1 MIQKRFHSILAGVL
15 AAVMVLISIPMEAKA
30 ANANLIRNAE
40 LTASTVEENAATL
53 AADKAGDGDTTTR
66 WSGVSLTSTEAG
78 KAEWLKATFED
89 VTEIKQ
95 IKVKFHTRN
104 IDPTPNNVSSF
115 SIKYKDANG
124 EEKYAKENCKVA
136 AEGDG
141 FATDV
146 SVILDETIKA
156 SEIQLCDFDVKIGST
171 QWNSVGVV
179 EFEAYSEELSAGA
192 VNSVAELVA
201 KLEAIADGEV
211 AADAD
216 KFELPE
222 APEGYTIELNGA
234 DFEQIIGDDLSVVHP
249 LTDKEVQVSY
259 KVSDGVDTEIT
270 NDITYVVKGTKTQ
283 AEGMNAK
290 PVIIPEIQEWYSD
303 STEKV
308 AVADLTKVT
317 YDDDALEAIVDE
329 FIADYADF
337 TGVELEKVKGSAKA
351 GAFNFTKKAPD
362 ALLGEEGY
370 TMDIL
375 ADRINVASVSVTGN
389 MYGMQ
394 TILQMYKQD
403 AEGYAIGF
411 MRDYPR
417 FEVRGLLLDIARKPI
432 AMEMNRDIART
443 MRYYKMNDFQLH
455 LSDNYIF
462 LENYGQNATENE
474 AFKAYEAYRLE
485 CDVTNEAGESP
496 TAKDY
501 YITKAEMRDFI
512 QEQRALGMN
521 IVPEIDM
528 PAHATSFTKIW
539 PELMVV
545 NKVSPLNNRRPL
557 VDHLDVSQ
565 KAAVDKIKE
574 IFDDYT
580 TGENPTFDAETIVH
594 VGADEFVANYTAYRE
609 FVNEIIPHVKKTN
622 TVRMWGGLTWIDDGK
637 TEIVTDAI
645 EDVEMNLWSSD
656 WADGVQMYNMGYKL
670 INTIDDYGYM
680 VPSGGMGRANAYG
693 DLLNVN
699 RIFNSFEP
707 NRVKT
712 RSGYVSLPSGDDQ
725 MLGAVYAIWSDNI
738 DKHASGLSE
747 SDLYWRFFDALP
759 FYAETTWAATG
770 HEKESADALATLAQ
784 EQGTGPNT
792 NPYYQEARTGNVYES
807 YDFEKGLED
816 TSENDRD
823 LTAGTAE
830 VKNGVLTL
838 SGDNSYVTSPIDKL
852 GNGNELIFD
861 ITLTEEAQPGDIIFE
876 TTPEYGTHDIRIME
890 DGKLGFTRE
899 LYNYYFNYKL
909 PVGEKVN
916 IRIYAEQQTTTLF
929 VNGKM
934 VGTAVGKFI
943 HNDIEKKTGITY
955 STFALPLE
963 RIGSETNAIS
973 AVIDN
978 VVVKVNTD
986 PKPDDAT
993 NDLPVDGIKVT
1004 AGSLEPSEGSLE
1016 ALLDGDPNSFYH
1028 SNWSGTRPT
1037 ADDFWITLEL
1047 PEVTEVSGLRYLPR
1061 QSSANG
1067 RILSYIISYSLDGEE
1082 WTEAAVGDWAD
1093 NGSWKLAD
1101 FGENVEA
1108 KYVKIFAV
1116 DSKAD
1121 ASGRH
1126 LTGAELRL
1134 VKAKEEAPDVPD
1146 VPPVEETGVERLFGD
1161 SRYDTGYAVADALKE
1176 ALGVEKFEAV
1186 VVATGKNFADA
1197 LAGSYLAVEK
1207 NAPILLTNGKDDN
1220 IAELHAYIAA
1230 NVAEGGK
1237 VYILGGEG
1245 AVPVAVDTIKGYD
1258 VVRLFG
1264 DSRYDTNLEILKEA
1278 GVTGDSII
1286 VATGKTFADSLSA
1299 SAAKLPILLVKP
1311 NAALNDAQETILTG
1325 MKNIYI
1331 VGGEGAVSAD
1341 YEAELAEFGE
1351 VTRVFG
1357 DSRYDTSVEVAKT
1370 FCKDVDFAVVAS
1382 GKNFPD
1388 GLCGGPLAA
1397 AMNAPLVLTK
1407 DGGAAAAAAYVAE
1420 KVITSGYVL
1429 GGDGALANETVV
1441 EVFSL
1446 ESADEIK

>member
-1 MIQKRFHSILAGVL
+1 MIQKRFRSILAGVL
-15 AAVMVLISIPMEAKA
+15 AAAMVLTSVPIEAKA

-40 LTASTVEENAATL
+40 LSASTVEENAATL

-66 WSGVSLTSTEAG
+66 WSGVSLTSTEEG
-78 KAEWLKATFED
+78 KAEWLKATFAE

-104 IDPTPNNVSSF
+104 IDPSPNNVSSF

-141 FATDV
+141 FVVEV
-146 SVILDETIKA
+146 SIVLDEVIKA
-156 SEIQLCDFDVKIGST
+156 KELQICDFDVKIGGT
-171 QWNSVGVV
+171 QWNSVGIV
-179 EFEAYSEELSAGA
+179 ELEAYAEELSAGA

-201 KLEAIADGEV
+201 KLEAIEDGEV
-211 AADAD
+211 AVDVD

-234 DFEQIIGDDLSVVHP
+234 DFEQIIADDLTVTHP

-259 KVSDGVDTEIT
+259 KVSDANGESAIT
-270 NDITYVVKGTKTQ
+270 KDITYIVKGVHVQ
-283 AEGMNAK
+283 EAGMNEK
-290 PVIIPEIQEWYSD
+290 PVVIPEIQEWYSAED
-303 STEKV
+303 GKMKTSI
-308 AVADLTKVT
+308 LTT
-317 YDDDALEAIVDE
+317 AGYDDSSLEAIVDE
-329 FIADYADF
+329 FIADYEAV
-337 TGVELEKVKGSAKA
+337 TGVKLEKEQGKG
-351 GAFNFTKKAPD
+351 GPGMIYFNKD
-362 ALLGEEGY
+362 AEASSGEEGY
-370 TMDIL
+370 EMQI
-375 ADRINVASVSVTGN
+375 RFNGIEIISESVTGS
-389 MYGMQ
+389 MYAAQ
-394 TILQMYKQD
+394 TILQMVTQNPD
-403 AEGYAIGF
+403 ELPVGI

-432 AMEMNRDIART
+432 GMEMIREIART

-462 LENYGQNATENE
+462 LENYGKFGTENE
-474 AFKAYEAYRLE
+474 AFKAYEAFRLE
-485 CDVTNEAGESP
+485 SGLTNEAGESP

-501 YITKAEMRDFI
+501 SISKAEMKDFI
-512 QEQRALGMN
+512 QSQRALGME

-545 NKVSPLNNRRPL
+545 NKVSPLNSNRPL
-557 VDHLDVSQ
+557 VDHVDVS
-565 KAAVDKIKE
+565 KPEAIAKIKE

-580 TGENPTFDAETIVH
+580 KGENPTFDAETIVH
-594 VGADEFVANYTAYRE
+594 VGADEFVDNYTAYRD
-609 FVNEIIPHVKKTN
+609 FVNEIIPHVKETN

-637 TEIVTDAI
+637 TEIVKEAI
-645 EDVEMNLWSSD
+645 ENVEMNLWSSD
-656 WADGVQMYNMGYKL
+656 WADGKQMYDMGYKL

-680 VPSGGMGRANAYG
+680 VPNGSMGRSNAYG
-693 DLLNVN
+693 DLLNVQ
-699 RIFNSFEP
+699 RIFNTFEA

-725 MLGAVYAIWSDNI
+725 ILGAVYAIWSDNI

-759 FYAETTWAATG
+759 FYAEKTWAATG
-770 HEKESADALATLAQ
+770 QEKGSADALAELAA
-784 EQGTGPNT
+784 ELGTGPRT
-792 NPYYQEARTGNVYES
+792 NPYYQADKVGDVYES
-807 YDFEKGLED
+807 YDFENGLED
-816 TSENDRD
+816 TSKNDRD
-823 LTAGTAE
+823 LAAGTAE
-830 VKNGVLTL
+830 VNDGVLTL

-876 TTPEYGTHDIRIME
+876 ATPEYGTHDIRIME
-890 DGKLGFTRE
+890 DGNLGFTRE

-929 VNGKM
+929 VNGKS

-986 PKPDDAT
+986 PKPDDAA
-993 NDLPVDGIKVT
+993 NDLPVDGVKVT

-1047 PEVTEVSGLRYLPR
+1047 PETTEVSGLRYLPR

-1067 RILSYIISYSLDGEE
+1067 RILSYVISYSLDGNE
-1082 WTEAAVGDWAD
+1082 WTEAAAGDWAD

-1101 FGENVEA
+1101 FGENIEA
-1108 KYVKIFAV
+1108 KYVKIFAT

-1134 VKAKEEAPDVPD
+1134 VKAKDEVV
-1146 VPPVEETGVERLFGD
+1146 VPPVEENDEVTRLFG
-1161 SRYDTGYAVADALKE
+1161 SGRYETGYAVADALKTVF
-1176 ALGVEKFEAV
+1176 GVDKFEAV

-1197 LAGSYLAVEK
+1197 LAGRYLAVEK
-1207 NAPILLTNGKDDN
+1207 KAPILLTNGKDDN
-1220 IAELHAYIAA
+1220 VAQLHAYIKA
-1230 NVAEGGK
+1230 NVEAGGT
-1237 VYILGGEG
+1237 VYILGGDG
-1245 AVPVAVDTIKGYD
+1245 AVPASVDVIDGYE
-1258 VVRLFG
+1258 VERLFG
-1264 DSRYDTNLEILKEA
+1264 DSRYDTNFAILEEA
-1278 GVTGDSII
+1278 GVTGDSVI

-1311 NAALNDAQETILTG
+1311 DGTLNDAQKAILTG

-1331 VGGEGAVSAD
+1331 VGGDGAVSAS
-1341 YEAELAEFGE
+1341 YEAELKAFGE

-1357 DSRYDTSVEVAKT
+1357 ESRYDTSVAVAKA
-1370 FCKDVDFAVVAS
+1370 FCNDVDKVVVAS

-1397 AMNAPLVLTK
+1397 ALGAPLILTK
-1407 DGGAAAAAAYVAE
+1407 DGGAGAATAYVAE
-1420 KVITSGYVL
+1420 NGTAGGYVL
-1429 GGDGALANETVV
+1429 GGDGALTDATVV
-1441 EVFSL
+1441 EVFGL
-1446 ESADEIK
+1446 GSAAEIK